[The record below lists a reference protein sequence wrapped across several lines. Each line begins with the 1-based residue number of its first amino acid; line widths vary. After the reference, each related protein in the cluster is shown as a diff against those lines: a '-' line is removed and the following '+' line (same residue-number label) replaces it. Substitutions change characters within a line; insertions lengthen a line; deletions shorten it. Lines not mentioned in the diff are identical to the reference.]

1 MKEVVCINK
10 VDGFTIGRKYKV
22 LGSKPRYFDWDLVPD
37 DLYILLDDNDK
48 KSEVDM
54 VEFISIKEWRKKHDQ
69 IFIDARDFIF
79 IKCAGRSRM
88 YKVSARS
95 LAQTRPN

>member
-22 LGSKPRYFDWDLVPD
+22 LGSKPRYFDWDIIDD
-37 DLYILLDDNDK
+37 DLYILIDDNDK

-54 VEFISIKEWRKKHDQ
+54 EEFISIKEWRKKQ
-69 IFIDARDFIF
+69 INKLI
-79 IKCAGRSRM
+79 
-88 YKVSARS
+88 
-95 LAQTRPN
+95 NNE